1 MNNMRVS
8 VFVCVLPTWLHGFT
22 STDTSPEEEETGVLR
37 GQMEWV
43 SDNDDCRDVRGW
55 VGGVG
60 GRGVH
65 GGRRMGVG
73 LPALSQDHPLA
84 PSRRRLNSPNNAG
97 DCASFFSF
105 FEEVWKQSV
114 RGKGLSEV
122 LWKSLQTHAVPSPL
136 PLFPSPLLPALPF
149 VCVTDYSPDSRK

>member
-1 MNNMRVS
+1 MCAWIICMY
-8 VFVCVLPTWLHGFT
+8 VCVCVCHLHGLMCLPPQRQVQRRWQGC
-22 STDTSPEEEETGVLR
+22 SR
-37 GQMEWV
+37 GQMGGV

-55 VGGVG
+55 G

-65 GGRRMGVG
+65 CGRWMGVG

-84 PSRRRLNSPNNAG
+84 PSRRRLNSPNNTG
-97 DCASFFSF
+97 DCASFFVVK
-105 FEEVWKQSV
+105 EVWKQSV

-122 LWKSLQTHAVPSPL
+122 LWKSLQTHVVPSPL
-136 PLFPSPLLPALPF
+136 PLSPSPLLPALPF